1 MCIDKSANI
10 VGTFY
15 KKELQKMNKKFRIEK
30 VFTRKAI
37 NYMLNEKAA
46 IIH

>member
-15 KKELQKMNKKFRIEK
+15 KKELQKMNKKFLEEK
-30 VFTRKAI
+30 LKK
-37 NYMLNEKAA
+37 YLEEKQ
-46 IIH
+46 